1 MFQDHCRE
9 NDLYMTPALNDVL
22 YLHHKGFS
30 KIQNLG
36 EYTGLKTLWL
46 ENNCIGRIE
55 NLDHLSDLRCL
66 FLQNNQ
72 IEVIENLSE
81 LSLLSTLNLAS
92 NRIRSISNIG
102 ALENLHTINLA
113 SNRSDQITMSHHFR
127 NSKSHS
133 PAPFQTV
140 DGRGHS
146 GVEGVHRLLRVRP
159 LAQLSRRRGGP
170 VRPGCHGELA
180 RARLAGQPHREQ
192 DQGLQVGASMN

>member
-1 MFQDHCRE
+1 MSTSYESCPNRARYGHRMLVTSEPQKLRRRVADPSEITPELLKVRPRFNMLQTDVFSSNEAMFQDHCRE

-46 ENNCIGRIE
+46 ENNCIGKIE

-92 NRIRSISNIG
+92 NRIRSFCNLG

-113 SNRSDQITMSHHFR
+113 SNRSDQI
-127 NSKSHS
+127 
-133 PAPFQTV
+133 
-140 DGRGHS
+140 
-146 GVEGVHRLLRVRP
+146 
-159 LAQLSRRRGGP
+159 
-170 VRPGCHGELA
+170 
-180 RARLAGQPHREQ
+180 
-192 DQGLQVGASMN
+192 

>member
-113 SNRSDQITMSHHFR
+113 SNRSDQITMSHHLEIRNLILPPRFR
-127 NSKSHS
+127 LSTAEDIAELKECTACSVLDLSHNSL
-133 PAPFQTV
+133 
-140 DGRGHS
+140 DGAEVLSVLGAMENLHVLVLQGNPIVSKTKDYRW
-146 GVEGVHRLLRVRP
+146 VH
-159 LAQLSRRRGGP
+159 Q
-170 VRPGCHGELA
+170 
-180 RARLAGQPHREQ
+180 
-192 DQGLQVGASMN
+192 